1 MQIYYL
7 LKLIKLTSCIATKKN
22 SLTNLKIIYY
32 NKVIFHTSNMKLLEL
47 KIDNMLPQKSHINT
61 TVPQIKRRMFSN

>member
-1 MQIYYL
+1 MFDSMQISYL

-22 SLTNLKIIYY
+22 FLTNLKIIYY

-47 KIDNMLPQKSHINT
+47 EIDNTLS
-61 TVPQIKRRMFSN
+61 